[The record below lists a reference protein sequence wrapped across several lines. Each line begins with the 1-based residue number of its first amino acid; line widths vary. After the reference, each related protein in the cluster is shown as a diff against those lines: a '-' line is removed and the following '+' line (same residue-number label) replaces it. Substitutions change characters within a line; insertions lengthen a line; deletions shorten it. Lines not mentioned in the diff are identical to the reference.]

1 MVAEQNSRKL
11 ILRTVVK
18 LMLMASVF
26 AFAWVLFGSLPE
38 RGRDASEVVRISVV
52 DLQPGDHLLVEW
64 QKKPLYIVYRKPEW
78 EAALLSAD
86 YDLYHDPES
95 SQSIQSESA
104 TNVLRSP
111 QSGWFVTLGL
121 GTGMG
126 CTLVFSEPDAD
137 NAGGFIDG
145 CDQSRYDLA
154 GRVFDGQQAQ
164 RNTVIPNWSLVD
176 GEVLVGG

>member
-1 MVAEQNSRKL
+1 VVTEQNSRKL

-18 LMLMASVF
+18 LMLMASLF

-38 RGRDASEVVRISVV
+38 RGHEASEVVRFDVT

-78 EAALLSAD
+78 EVALLTAEH
-86 YDLYHDPES
+86 DLYQDFASNHS
-95 SQSIQSESA
+95 SQPETA

-126 CTLVFSEPDAD
+126 CTLVFSEPYAD

-154 GRVFDGQQAQ
+154 GRVYDDQQAQ
-164 RNTVIPNWSLVD
+164 RNTVIPNWSFVD
-176 GEVLVGG
+176 GEILVGG